1 MARGRQVWSKQK
13 WQQLDKGTPMQNR
26 ASIGFPPVY
35 GGQRSLGP
43 RGAPAT
49 APECRNGLAHSQPLP
64 RISSPLLRWFT
75 WYSRHYVAR
84 HFHSL
89 RLSRSGLPPV
99 SNLPL
104 VIYSNHASW
113 WDALVCVVLKDEF
126 FPDRTAFTPIDAAM
140 LERYKMFRRLGF
152 FGVEQ
157 RNRRGAMQFLRTSET
172 VLQSPRH
179 LLAITPQG
187 RFSDVRERPIHFE
200 PGLGHL
206 ATRVRRALF
215 VPFVVEYVFWEERLP
230 EILVRFGEAVEVRR
244 DDAASFAPAQWT
256 KLFEEKLA
264 AAQDVLAGES
274 QRREPREFER
284 ILKGSAGQGGIYD
297 WWRGFKARLCGETF
311 NREHGHK

>member
-1 MARGRQVWSKQK
+1 
-13 WQQLDKGTPMQNR
+13 MQNH
-26 ASIGFPPVY
+26 AVLAAPPGY
-35 GGQRSLGP
+35 KPRHSPGALAPGRSS
-43 RGAPAT
+43 
-49 APECRNGLAHSQPLP
+49 APERRNGLPHSQTLP

-75 WYSRHYVAR
+75 WYSRRYVAR

-89 RLSRSGLPPV
+89 RVSRSGLPPA

-113 WDALVCVVLKDEF
+113 WDALVCVLLKDEF
-126 FPDRTAFTPIDAAM
+126 FPDRAAFAPIDAAM
-140 LERYKMFRRLGF
+140 LERYKMFCRLGF

-157 RNRRGAMQFLRTSET
+157 RSRRGASQFLRTSET

-206 ATRVRRALF
+206 ATRVERALF

-230 EILVRFGEAVEVRR
+230 EILVRFGEPVEVRR
-244 DDAASFAPAQWT
+244 EHAASFEPAEWT

-264 AAQDVLAGES
+264 SAQDALAGES
-274 QRREPREFER
+274 QRRNPEDFE
-284 ILKGSAGQGGIYD
+284 IMLKGGAGQGGIYD
-297 WWRGFKARLCGETF
+297 WWREFKARLRGETF
-311 NREHGHK
+311 SREHGRK